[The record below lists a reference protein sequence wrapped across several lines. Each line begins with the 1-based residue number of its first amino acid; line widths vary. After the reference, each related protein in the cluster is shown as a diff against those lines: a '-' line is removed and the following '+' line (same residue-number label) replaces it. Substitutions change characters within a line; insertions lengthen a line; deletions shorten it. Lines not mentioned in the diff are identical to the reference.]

1 MRQISW
7 THNVVILGVT
17 NLIEEKFKVYRRK
30 VIMNLSENTESIEDE
45 SFEKEFIKR
54 LRTEENVKE
63 CFMRFT
69 QGDNVSEVA
78 REELQGIEDL
88 LYEYYISEFEES
100 RVESIK

>member
-54 LRTEENVKE
+54 LRLRTEENVIFWMKKLTT
-63 CFMRFT
+63 FIRI
-69 QGDNVSEVA
+69 
-78 REELQGIEDL
+78 LQI
-88 LYEYYISEFEES
+88 
-100 RVESIK
+100 VN

>member
-1 MRQISW
+1 
-7 THNVVILGVT
+7 
-17 NLIEEKFKVYRRK
+17 
-30 VIMNLSENTESIEDE
+30 MNLSENTESIEDE
-45 SFEKEFIKR
+45 SFEKEFIKRLR

-88 LYEYYISEFEES
+88 LYEYYIS
-100 RVESIK
+100 